1 MIKIIDWYIIK
12 KYLGTFFFTI
22 AIFTVIMVVFD
33 ISERMDDFLLRKPT
47 LNQIIFDYYAGFI
60 PFYLNYLFPLI
71 NFIAVIF
78 FTARM
83 ADQTEIVPI
92 LTGLVSFR
100 RFLRPYFIGATVIF
114 LIALVFNIYII
125 PQTNKKKNAFENVYV
140 SPQEDNLHLA
150 THIQIDSNT
159 YVYVDNFDNRNKI
172 GYKFV
177 LEEMNGDVHS
187 QKMIADRVAWDS
199 TKHTWSILDY
209 SIRDINGLKENLHY
223 GARKDTI
230 LDMRPADFEIYDN
243 IYLAMTMP
251 EINDRIKKEKMR
263 GTGKMVYLELEKY
276 KRFATPLSVYILT
289 LMGVSLSSRK
299 VRGGIG
305 ASLGIGI
312 LLSFAYIVALQFT
325 TMFALKGG
333 LPAIIAVMIPNGL
346 FGVIAVYLMI
356 KAPK

>member
-150 THIQIDSNT
+150 THIQIVT
-159 YVYVDNFDNRNKI
+159 R
-172 GYKFV
+172 
-177 LEEMNGDVHS
+177 MC
-187 QKMIADRVAWDS
+187 M
-199 TKHTWSILDY
+199 
-209 SIRDINGLKENLHY
+209 
-223 GARKDTI
+223 
-230 LDMRPADFEIYDN
+230 
-243 IYLAMTMP
+243 
-251 EINDRIKKEKMR
+251 
-263 GTGKMVYLELEKY
+263 
-276 KRFATPLSVYILT
+276 
-289 LMGVSLSSRK
+289 
-299 VRGGIG
+299 
-305 ASLGIGI
+305 
-312 LLSFAYIVALQFT
+312 
-325 TMFALKGG
+325 
-333 LPAIIAVMIPNGL
+333 
-346 FGVIAVYLMI
+346 
-356 KAPK
+356 